1 MDAHVEFCTGMCY
14 YKGDLL
20 MTFGFQDNAAYLLRV
35 SPKVVEEFIYGKYD
49 EKN

>member
-1 MDAHVEFCTGMCY
+1 MDAYVEFCTGMCY

-20 MTFGFQDNAAYLLRV
+20 MTSIQDNAAYLLRV
-35 SPKVVEEFIYGKYD
+35 SPKVVEDFIYGKYD